1 MKKVFLNFVS
11 VIKQEGQEHKT
22 KIFVPGVLSTL
33 TDGNQLVFNDTS
45 DNYVVKT
52 RINYSDNHVYISR
65 ETNPPTRMTM
75 MKDQY
80 IPMVYPTQYGEL
92 EMQTFLTYLVTSE
105 QGVHFKY
112 KLIYQ
117 EAVLGEYEIKIDY
130 KEG

>member
-11 VIKQEGQEHKT
+11 IIKQEGQEHKT

-117 EAVLGEYEIKIDY
+117 EADLGEYEIKIDY

>member
-11 VIKQEGQEHKT
+11 IIKQEGQEHKT

-112 KLIYQ
+112 KLFYQ